1 MLSGRRVGTTGL
13 GFVLRGGAVRGGKT
27 GLGGVAGAVALG
39 GAVTGRGGTGCAW
52 PSAWP
57 TANQIHMKAIAP
69 QRITAPYPRPYLSVL
84 KLILLANSAA
94 EIVAVFGG
102 NIKPAFRLRTPVMPF
117 FERAHF
123 FCVEQGETS

>member
-1 MLSGRRVGTTGL
+1 
-13 GFVLRGGAVRGGKT
+13 
-27 GLGGVAGAVALG
+27 
-39 GAVTGRGGTGCAW
+39 
-52 PSAWP
+52 
-57 TANQIHMKAIAP
+57 MKAIAP
-69 QRITAPYPRPYLSVL
+69 QRKTAPNPRPYLSVL

>member
-1 MLSGRRVGTTGL
+1 
-13 GFVLRGGAVRGGKT
+13 
-27 GLGGVAGAVALG
+27 
-39 GAVTGRGGTGCAW
+39 VTGRGGTGCAW

-69 QRITAPYPRPYLSVL
+69 QRKTAPYPRPYLSVL

-117 FERAHF
+117 FERAHC
-123 FCVEQGETS
+123 FCGERGRNPLTAGLVFPALFGEKLNEWGFLSLPIAWLSTWPRVSELS